1 MNELFFYTEDCE
13 MPSFFSEERV
23 VEWLQVVARDYSRKI
38 GSISFIFCSDPYI
51 LNVNRKYL
59 QHDYYTDVITFDYVE
74 GDVLSGDVFISLDTV
89 KSNSE
94 EYHTTYEDELNRVI
108 VHSVLHLIGYKDKT
122 DADAAEMR
130 ANENH
135 CLELLKTL

>member
-1 MNELFFYTEDCE
+1 MNELFFFTEDCE
-13 MPSFFSEERV
+13 MPSFFSEKKV

-38 GSISFIFCSDPYI
+38 GTISFIFCSDDYI
-51 LNVNRKYL
+51 LDVNRKYL
-59 QHDYYTDVITFDYVE
+59 NHDYYTDVITFDYVE
-74 GDVLSGDVFISLDTV
+74 RDVLSGDVFISLDTV
-89 KSNSE
+89 KSNSAFYHASYE
-94 EYHTTYEDELNRVI
+94 EELCRVI

-122 DADAAEMR
+122 DKDAAEMR